1 MFEDNKINK
10 EDLVDKG
17 VMGLA
22 DTPNLSTSE
31 MQRKFDEL
39 SKDVIIPKFNDL
51 VQALYEAG
59 LDKDVKADSITNI
72 RVNKDGM
79 LEYSTDGGN
88 NYNGTASSGH
98 LIMNGIGSV
107 FPNRSRMQFS
117 DNVGISDDAEN
128 NATIISVPSGVQGEK
143 GDGATI
149 QVGNVTSGDTPEVIN
164 VGSENDAIL
173 DFVLPK
179 GEKGNAATIQVG
191 SVTKGDSASVSNR
204 GTSSNAI
211 LDFVLPKGDKG
222 DDGTSFQILG
232 MYETYDD
239 LISVHPT
246 GTRGAAYAVGTS
258 ENNVVYNWDVSS
270 STWKNLGPL
279 KGAKG
284 DKGDTATLTIGEV
297 TSGSNPAVEN
307 IGTSNDAILNIT
319 LPEGLKGETG
329 NSATVSVGSVTK
341 GNEASV
347 TNVGTPNNAIF
358 NFVLPKGDPATV
370 NGIQPDVNG
379 NITISA
385 ETLGAMKLETYDSD
399 RDGIVD
405 NAKKLNGH
413 DSNYFQKTIDETLN
427 TTNKTISGAINE
439 LAGKSVDTLTTM
451 EQVEAATDDS
461 IPVGAGAIKEVN
473 NSLVA
478 NIYVGDDGKLHK
490 VQGGAD
496 SVLPF
501 NSGINFKTLLFF
513 YNTNKFDIPT
523 NFGNELTIIVTA
535 YSGSGSS
542 YSKKMV
548 TINSATNATFE
559 TIDIYSANIGTN
571 YLSTAIYKINIID
584 GQKPEFTISLSSN
597 NICVSILA

>member
-1 MFEDNKINK
+1 MFEYNKINK

-128 NATIISVPSGVQGEK
+128 NATIISVPSGIQGEK

-239 LISVHPT
+239 LISAHPT

-258 ENNVVYNWDVSS
+258 ENNVVYNWDVFSG
-270 STWKNLGPL
+270 TWKNLGPL

-297 TSGSNPAVEN
+297 TSGKNPAVEN
-307 IGTSNDAILNIT
+307 VGTTNDAILNIT
-319 LPEGLKGETG
+319 LPEGLKGDTG

-385 ETLGAMKLETYDSD
+385 ETLGAMKLETYDPD
-399 RDGIVD
+399 HDGIID

-413 DSNYFQKTIDETLN
+413 DSDYFQKSTDETLN

-439 LAGKSVDTLTTM
+439 LANKSVDTLTTM
-451 EQVEAATDDS
+451 EQVEAATDNS

-473 NSLVA
+473 NSLA
-478 NIYVGDDGKLHK
+478 NGQVKFK
-490 VQGGAD
+490 VENGELYY
-496 SVLPF
+496 SVYTKE
-501 NSGINFKTLLFF
+501 SG
-513 YNTNKFDIPT
+513 
-523 NFGNELTIIVTA
+523 V
-535 YSGSGSS
+535 
-542 YSKKMV
+542 
-548 TINSATNATFE
+548 
-559 TIDIYSANIGTN
+559 
-571 YLSTAIYKINIID
+571 
-584 GQKPEFTISLSSN
+584 
-597 NICVSILA
+597 

>member
-1 MFEDNKINK
+1 MFEYNKINK

-117 DNVGISDDAEN
+117 DNVGISDDPEN
-128 NATIISVPSGVQGEK
+128 NATIISVPSGIQGEK

-232 MYETYDD
+232 MYETYDN
-239 LISVHPT
+239 LISAHPT

-270 STWKNLGPL
+270 GTWKNLGPL

-297 TSGSNPAVEN
+297 TSGKNPAVEN
-307 IGTSNDAILNIT
+307 VGTTNDAILNIT

-329 NSATVSVGSVTK
+329 NAATVSVGSVTK

-385 ETLGAMKLETYDSD
+385 ETLGAMKLETYDLD

-413 DSNYFQKTIDETLN
+413 DSNYFQKTTDETLN

-439 LAGKSVDTLTTM
+439 LANKSVDTLTTM
-451 EQVEAATDDS
+451 EQVVAATDVS

-473 NSLVA
+473 NSLKTVKT
-478 NIYVGDDGKLHK
+478 YVGEDGKLHF
-490 VQGGAD
+490 VDSEGAD

-501 NSGINFKTLLFF
+501 SSAKSGVFTVATQSWFEIDLGFKPKHVILGGEALSWIVYDETVSATQFRTGSDEKLVNFETAVANPCSFAL
-513 YNTNKFDIPT
+513 TNNGFKIKRSY
-523 NFGNELTIIVTA
+523 VTA
-535 YSGSGSS
+535 VNCY
-542 YSKKMV
+542 Y
-548 TINSATNATFE
+548 IA
-559 TIDIYSANIGTN
+559 Y
-571 YLSTAIYKINIID
+571 
-584 GQKPEFTISLSSN
+584 
-597 NICVSILA
+597 

>member
-1 MFEDNKINK
+1 MFEDKKINK

-79 LEYSTDGGN
+79 LEYSTDGGV

-117 DNVGISDDAEN
+117 DNVGISDDPEN

-164 VGSENDAIL
+164 VGSENDAIF

-232 MYETYDD
+232 MFETYDD

-258 ENNVVYNWDVSS
+258 ENNVIYNWDVFSG
-270 STWKNLGPL
+270 TWKNLGPL

-297 TSGSNPAVEN
+297 TSGKNPAVEN
-307 IGTSNDAILNIT
+307 VGTTNDAILNIT

-329 NSATVSVGSVTK
+329 NAATVSVGSVTK

-399 RDGIVD
+399 HDGIID
-405 NAKKLNGH
+405 NAKKLNGR
-413 DSNYFQKTIDETLN
+413 DSDYFQKSTDETLN

-451 EQVEAATDDS
+451 EQVEASTDDS
-461 IPVGAGAIKEVN
+461 VPVGAGALKEVN
-473 NSLVA
+473 NSLQWYI
-478 NIYVGDDGKLHK
+478 NNG
-490 VQGGAD
+490 
-496 SVLPF
+496 VLPPVGTLIKQITT
-501 NSGINFKTLLFF
+501 STASRIEASSTYTYTINLTAENVKNVEIVSISPTGYTSFITLDSF
-513 YNTNKFDIPT
+513 
-523 NFGNELTIIVTA
+523 A
-535 YSGSGSS
+535 YSNEVLSVTVKNN
-542 YSKKMV
+542 YSDWLQNVSLNIK
-548 TINSATNATFE
+548 
-559 TIDIYSANIGTN
+559 IY
-571 YLSTAIYKINIID
+571 Y
-584 GQKPEFTISLSSN
+584 E
-597 NICVSILA
+597 